1 MPKNGFFATVADSRS
16 ANCKSNFHFCKV
28 FFLVS
33 PLSVIVTA
41 TLLSRPLQVEVIF
54 SLQRIQTDN
63 KKTDLYCHPY

>member
-41 TLLSRPLQVEVIF
+41 TLLSRPLQVEIIF
-54 SLQRIQTDN
+54 SLQ
-63 KKTDLYCHPY
+63 LYFSRPLMFAESW